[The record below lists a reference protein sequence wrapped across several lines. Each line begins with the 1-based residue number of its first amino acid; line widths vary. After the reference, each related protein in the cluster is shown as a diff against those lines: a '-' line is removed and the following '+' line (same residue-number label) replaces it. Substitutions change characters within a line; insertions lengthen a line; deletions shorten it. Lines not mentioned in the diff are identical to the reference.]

1 MERELEKAKQLLAQ
15 LGCTCVLYRDGEMV
29 TSDRRGVAP
38 LLDFLDSGRDF
49 SGFYAAD
56 KVVGKATAFLY
67 CLLGVRGVYAPVM
80 SIPAVRVLEEH
91 GVNASCDRLVEGIRN
106 RTDTGPCP
114 MEAATG
120 EIEDAATALA
130 AIRQTLAKLQQ
141 H

>member
-1 MERELEKAKQLLAQ
+1 MEKDLQKARELLNE
-15 LGCTCVLYRDGEMV
+15 LGCTCVLCLHKETV

-38 LLDFLDSGRDF
+38 LLDLLDSGRDF

-80 SIPAVRVLEEH
+80 SIAAVRVLTDH
-91 GVNASCDRLVEGIRN
+91 GISVSCDRLVEGIRN

-120 EIEDAATALA
+120 EIEDAAAALV
-130 AIRQTLAKLQQ
+130 AIRQTLGTLQ